1 MDQDETVTQD
11 IGTQIKAAEDLKNL
25 KHDVRNIVWL
35 SLTFCMLWFAAN
47 YFYNYGLLYA
57 TITSSVVLSNTSP
70 IWVYVLSLM
79 CCVPKS
85 VREDFSWIK
94 FVMILVSLA
103 GFGLIAWQDD
113 SSSQSDKPL
122 VGDIL
127 SIVSAMCYALYAVY
141 LKVKV
146 PEEYESEFKFTYF
159 LGFVGLINDVLLL
172 PLFPLF
178 NYTGLEVFEW
188 PNGKTLLFLT
198 INAFFGT
205 FVSDYCWARSV
216 VLLGPL
222 ITTLGITLTFPISYL
237 YDRT

>member
-1 MDQDETVTQD
+1 
-11 IGTQIKAAEDLKNL
+11 
-25 KHDVRNIVWL
+25 
-35 SLTFCMLWFAAN
+35 MLWFAAN

-79 CCVPKS
+79 CCLPRS

-103 GFGLIAWQDD
+103 GFGLIAQQDEET
-113 SSSQSDKPL
+113 SQSEKP
-122 VGDIL
+122 VIGDIL
-127 SIVSAMCYALYAVY
+127 SIVSAICYAFYAVY

-146 PEEYESEFKFTYF
+146 PDESNFKFTYF

-172 PLFPLF
+172 PLFLLF
-178 NYTGLEVFEW
+178 NWTGFEVFEW
-188 PNGKTLLFLT
+188 PNSKTLLILT

-237 YDRT
+237 YDLKVKDGTFTAIYFLGSFFIFLAFFVVVLKDYMDGLRKDKEKRR